1 MVAKHIPQERDEFY
15 YYMDQIAD
23 NVCMHIDAQIAKP
36 VGNTSVTCW
45 SVGAKAVTRSEPTMV
60 SGSSRTMSVL

>member
-1 MVAKHIPQERDEFY
+1 MVAKHIPQERGEFY